1 METTWAK
8 RGCSVL
14 TTATFFECHKVLG
27 CCWNGFITPDS
38 KIPLSLKCRMNELF
52 AEFPGSVSAESH
64 FFMHLIGNSSAI
76 ISWPS
81 RLVMTYGR
89 IILRFREQCFLCVSP
104 SWVFN
109 LKRRQSQS
117 ALCSLF
123 PSDSNRKHNHRVAHV
138 VGQTVQVQGT
148 VAPHVRK
155 EPKLDRANSTE
166 NIVPVEES
174 LKRMLFQLFLTSKA
188 GAPFSEATFSDL
200 PEWEG

>member
-1 METTWAK
+1 MGTTWAE
-8 RGCSVL
+8 RGFSAL

-38 KIPLSLKCRMNELF
+38 KIPLSLKCRMNGLF

-81 RLVMTYGR
+81 RLVMTHGR
-89 IILRFREQCFLCVSP
+89 IILRFREQCFLCVSL
-104 SWVFN
+104 SRVFN
-109 LKRRQSQS
+109 LKHRQSQS

-123 PSDSNRKHNHRVAHV
+123 PSDSNRKHNHRAAHV

-155 EPKLDRANSTE
+155 EPKIGLCKFHGKHRTCGGE
-166 NIVPVEES
+166 

-188 GAPFSEATFSDL
+188 GAPFSEATFSDH